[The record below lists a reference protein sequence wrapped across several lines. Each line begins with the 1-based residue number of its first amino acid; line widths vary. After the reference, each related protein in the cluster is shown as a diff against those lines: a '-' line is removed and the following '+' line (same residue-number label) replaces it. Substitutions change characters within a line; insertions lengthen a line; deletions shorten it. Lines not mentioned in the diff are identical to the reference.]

1 MVGMI
6 GLTRWLTGWV
16 EFSIQGKKKGQAE
29 RFLTLS
35 ARSGFCFWGMEPEGE
50 GFRCRVRAVEYP
62 ELRSGARRCRVR
74 LRVLRRRGLPFWQQK
89 LCRRKGLALGGAVFC
104 LLLWFLS
111 GRFWIITVSGNEEL
125 PQSLLLSAAQEEGL
139 FSGVARDSIDEKVL
153 AAALMERFPE
163 IGWVSVNTRNC
174 QAEICLEEGIPKPE
188 DQSGETPANILAAA
202 DGQILSIDAFDGV
215 AMVKAGDT
223 VTLSEGEEEPVSVK
237 ITHVVE
243 NYFYHYVYMTPDV
256 YRQLYGK
263 DPEYTEIFTVNRADD
278 EDFEQQ
284 FQSRYMELPGVL
296 NVTFISSMAERVA
309 DMLRSMDTIIYV
321 VIIAAGLLAFVVLY
335 NLNNINISER
345 RRELATLKV
354 LGFYDIEVSQYVFR
368 ENVIL
373 TVIGAAAGVLIGLV
387 LHRFV
392 ILTAEVDMMMFGRN
406 IKPVSFLYSILLTF
420 LFSMLVNVFMHFQLK
435 KLNMVES
442 MKSVE

>member
-62 ELRSGARRCRVR
+62 ELRSGARWCGVR

-125 PQSLLLSAAQEEGL
+125 PQNLLLSAAQEEGL

-174 QAEICLEEGIPKPE
+174 QAEICLEEGVPKPE

-223 VTLSEGEEEPVSVK
+223 VVEGQVLISGIREDQLGVNHAIHARGRVEARTRRSFTAEIPLEYTETVETGETLIRRSLTAFGLTFPLTLRREPKGLWRREDNRYTASLLGTPLPLWVQEETWLACRQEKRQLPREEAEALAWDAVSLQQRELLGVRGRVLEEEPSSQ
-237 ITHVVE
+237 VE
-243 NYFYHYVYMTPDV
+243 N
-256 YRQLYGK
+256 G
-263 DPEYTEIFTVNRADD
+263 
-278 EDFEQQ
+278 
-284 FQSRYMELPGVL
+284 
-296 NVTFISSMAERVA
+296 
-309 DMLRSMDTIIYV
+309 
-321 VIIAAGLLAFVVLY
+321 
-335 NLNNINISER
+335 
-345 RRELATLKV
+345 
-354 LGFYDIEVSQYVFR
+354 VFR
-368 ENVIL
+368 L
-373 TVIGAAAGVLIGLV
+373 TVRAQCREEIGVTQEII
-387 LHRFV
+387 F
-392 ILTAEVDMMMFGRN
+392 E
-406 IKPVSFLYSILLTF
+406 
-420 LFSMLVNVFMHFQLK
+420 
-435 KLNMVES
+435 
-442 MKSVE
+442 

>member
-174 QAEICLEEGIPKPE
+174 QAEICLEEGVPKPE
-188 DQSGETPANILAAA
+188 DQAGETPANILAAA

-223 VTLSEGEEEPVSVK
+223 VVEGQVLISGIREDQLGVNHA
-237 ITHVVE
+237 IHARGRVE
-243 NYFYHYVYMTPDV
+243 ARTRRSFTAEIP
-256 YRQLYGK
+256 L
-263 DPEYTEIFTVNRADD
+263 EYTETVETGETLTRRSLTAFGLTFPLTLRREPEGLWRREDNRYTASLLGMPLPLWVQEETWLACRQEKRKLTLEEAEALAWDAVSL
-278 EDFEQQ
+278 QQ
-284 FQSRYMELPGVL
+284 RELLGVRGRVLEEESSSKVENGVL
-296 NVTFISSMAERVA
+296 R
-309 DMLRSMDTIIYV
+309 
-321 VIIAAGLLAFVVLY
+321 
-335 NLNNINISER
+335 
-345 RRELATLKV
+345 
-354 LGFYDIEVSQYVFR
+354 
-368 ENVIL
+368 L
-373 TVIGAAAGVLIGLV
+373 TVRARCREEIGVTQEII
-387 LHRFV
+387 F
-392 ILTAEVDMMMFGRN
+392 E
-406 IKPVSFLYSILLTF
+406 
-420 LFSMLVNVFMHFQLK
+420 
-435 KLNMVES
+435 
-442 MKSVE
+442 

>member
-174 QAEICLEEGIPKPE
+174 QAEICLEEGVPKPE

-223 VTLSEGEEEPVSVK
+223 VVEGQVLISGIREDQLGVNHA
-237 ITHVVE
+237 IHARGRVE
-243 NYFYHYVYMTPDV
+243 ARTRRSFTAEIP
-256 YRQLYGK
+256 L
-263 DPEYTEIFTVNRADD
+263 EYTETVETGETLTRRSLTAFGLTFPLTLRREPEGLWRREDNRYTASLLGTPLPLWVQEETWLACRQEKRQLTREEAETLAWDAVSL
-278 EDFEQQ
+278 QQ
-284 FQSRYMELPGVL
+284 RELLGVRGRVL
-296 NVTFISSMAERVA
+296 EEESSSKVENG
-309 DMLRSMDTIIYV
+309 MLR
-321 VIIAAGLLAFVVLY
+321 
-335 NLNNINISER
+335 
-345 RRELATLKV
+345 
-354 LGFYDIEVSQYVFR
+354 
-368 ENVIL
+368 L
-373 TVIGAAAGVLIGLV
+373 TVRARCREEIGVTQEII
-387 LHRFV
+387 F
-392 ILTAEVDMMMFGRN
+392 E
-406 IKPVSFLYSILLTF
+406 
-420 LFSMLVNVFMHFQLK
+420 
-435 KLNMVES
+435 
-442 MKSVE
+442 

>member
-174 QAEICLEEGIPKPE
+174 QAEICLEEGVPKPE

-223 VTLSEGEEEPVSVK
+223 VVEGQVLISGIREDQLGVNHA
-237 ITHVVE
+237 IHARGRVE
-243 NYFYHYVYMTPDV
+243 ARTRRSFTAEIP
-256 YRQLYGK
+256 L
-263 DPEYTEIFTVNRADD
+263 EYTETVETGETLIRRSLTAFGLTFPLTLQREPEGLWRREDNRYTASLLGTPLPLWVQEETWLACRQEKRQLTREEAETLAWDAVSL
-278 EDFEQQ
+278 QQ
-284 FQSRYMELPGVL
+284 RELLGVRGRVLEEESSSKVENGVL
-296 NVTFISSMAERVA
+296 R
-309 DMLRSMDTIIYV
+309 
-321 VIIAAGLLAFVVLY
+321 
-335 NLNNINISER
+335 
-345 RRELATLKV
+345 
-354 LGFYDIEVSQYVFR
+354 
-368 ENVIL
+368 L
-373 TVIGAAAGVLIGLV
+373 TVRAQCREEIGVTREII
-387 LHRFV
+387 F
-392 ILTAEVDMMMFGRN
+392 E
-406 IKPVSFLYSILLTF
+406 
-420 LFSMLVNVFMHFQLK
+420 
-435 KLNMVES
+435 
-442 MKSVE
+442 

>member
-223 VTLSEGEEEPVSVK
+223 VVEGQVLISGIREDQLGVNHA
-237 ITHVVE
+237 IHARGQVE
-243 NYFYHYVYMTPDV
+243 ARTRRSFTAEIP
-256 YRQLYGK
+256 L
-263 DPEYTEIFTVNRADD
+263 EYTETVETGETLTRRSLTAFGLTFPLTLRREPEGLWRR
-278 EDFEQQ
+278 EDNLYTASLLGTPLPLWVQEETWLACRQEKRKLTLEEAEALAWDAVSLQQ
-284 FQSRYMELPGVL
+284 RELLGVRGRVLEEESSSKVENGVL
-296 NVTFISSMAERVA
+296 R
-309 DMLRSMDTIIYV
+309 
-321 VIIAAGLLAFVVLY
+321 
-335 NLNNINISER
+335 
-345 RRELATLKV
+345 
-354 LGFYDIEVSQYVFR
+354 
-368 ENVIL
+368 L
-373 TVIGAAAGVLIGLV
+373 TVRARCREEIGVTQEII
-387 LHRFV
+387 F
-392 ILTAEVDMMMFGRN
+392 E
-406 IKPVSFLYSILLTF
+406 
-420 LFSMLVNVFMHFQLK
+420 
-435 KLNMVES
+435 
-442 MKSVE
+442 

>member
-174 QAEICLEEGIPKPE
+174 QAEICLEEGVPKPE

-223 VTLSEGEEEPVSVK
+223 VVEGQVLISGIREDQLGVNHA
-237 ITHVVE
+237 IHARGRVE
-243 NYFYHYVYMTPDV
+243 ARTRRSFTAEIP
-256 YRQLYGK
+256 L
-263 DPEYTEIFTVNRADD
+263 EYTETVETGETLIRRSLTAFGLTFPLTLRREPEGLWRREDNRYTASLLGTPLPLWVQEETWLACRQEKRQLTREEAEALAWDAVSL
-278 EDFEQQ
+278 QQ
-284 FQSRYMELPGVL
+284 RELLGVRGRVLEEESSSKVENGVL
-296 NVTFISSMAERVA
+296 R
-309 DMLRSMDTIIYV
+309 
-321 VIIAAGLLAFVVLY
+321 
-335 NLNNINISER
+335 
-345 RRELATLKV
+345 
-354 LGFYDIEVSQYVFR
+354 
-368 ENVIL
+368 L
-373 TVIGAAAGVLIGLV
+373 TVRARCREEIGVTQEII
-387 LHRFV
+387 F
-392 ILTAEVDMMMFGRN
+392 E
-406 IKPVSFLYSILLTF
+406 
-420 LFSMLVNVFMHFQLK
+420 
-435 KLNMVES
+435 
-442 MKSVE
+442 

>member
-174 QAEICLEEGIPKPE
+174 QAEICLEEGVPKPE

-223 VTLSEGEEEPVSVK
+223 VVEGQVLISGIREDQLGVNHA
-237 ITHVVE
+237 IHARGRVE
-243 NYFYHYVYMTPDV
+243 ARTRRSFTAEIP
-256 YRQLYGK
+256 L
-263 DPEYTEIFTVNRADD
+263 EYTETVETGETLTRRSLTAFGLTFPLTLRREPEGLWRREDNRYTASLLGTPLPLWVQEETWLACRQEKRQLTREEAEALAWDAVSL
-278 EDFEQQ
+278 QQ
-284 FQSRYMELPGVL
+284 RELLGVRGRVL
-296 NVTFISSMAERVA
+296 EEESSSKVENG
-309 DMLRSMDTIIYV
+309 MLR
-321 VIIAAGLLAFVVLY
+321 
-335 NLNNINISER
+335 
-345 RRELATLKV
+345 
-354 LGFYDIEVSQYVFR
+354 
-368 ENVIL
+368 L
-373 TVIGAAAGVLIGLV
+373 TVRARCREEIGVTQEII
-387 LHRFV
+387 F
-392 ILTAEVDMMMFGRN
+392 E
-406 IKPVSFLYSILLTF
+406 
-420 LFSMLVNVFMHFQLK
+420 
-435 KLNMVES
+435 
-442 MKSVE
+442 

>member
-174 QAEICLEEGIPKPE
+174 QAEICLEEGVPKPE
-188 DQSGETPANILAAA
+188 DQAGETPANILAAA

-223 VTLSEGEEEPVSVK
+223 VVEGQVLISGIREDQLGVNHA
-237 ITHVVE
+237 IHARGRVE
-243 NYFYHYVYMTPDV
+243 ARTRRSFTAEIP
-256 YRQLYGK
+256 L
-263 DPEYTEIFTVNRADD
+263 EYTETVETGETLTRRSLTAFGLTFPLTLRREPEGLWRREDNRYTASLLGTPLPLWVQEETWLACRQEKRKLTREEAEALAWDAVSL
-278 EDFEQQ
+278 QQ
-284 FQSRYMELPGVL
+284 RELLGVRGRVL
-296 NVTFISSMAERVA
+296 EEESSSKVENG
-309 DMLRSMDTIIYV
+309 MLR
-321 VIIAAGLLAFVVLY
+321 
-335 NLNNINISER
+335 
-345 RRELATLKV
+345 
-354 LGFYDIEVSQYVFR
+354 
-368 ENVIL
+368 L
-373 TVIGAAAGVLIGLV
+373 TVRAQCREEIGVTQEII
-387 LHRFV
+387 F
-392 ILTAEVDMMMFGRN
+392 E
-406 IKPVSFLYSILLTF
+406 
-420 LFSMLVNVFMHFQLK
+420 
-435 KLNMVES
+435 
-442 MKSVE
+442 

>member
-62 ELRSGARRCRVR
+62 ELRSGARRCGVR

-89 LCRRKGLALGGAVFC
+89 LCRRKGLALGGAIFC

-174 QAEICLEEGIPKPE
+174 QAEICLEEGVPKPE

-223 VTLSEGEEEPVSVK
+223 VVEGQVLISGIREDQLGVNHA
-237 ITHVVE
+237 IHARGQVE
-243 NYFYHYVYMTPDV
+243 ARTRRSFTAEIP
-256 YRQLYGK
+256 L
-263 DPEYTEIFTVNRADD
+263 EYTETVETGETLIRRSLTAFGLTFPLTLRREPEGLWRREDNRYTASLLGTPLPLWVQEETWLACRQEKRQLTREEAEALAWDAVSL
-278 EDFEQQ
+278 QQ
-284 FQSRYMELPGVL
+284 RELLGARGRVLEEESSSKVENGVL
-296 NVTFISSMAERVA
+296 R
-309 DMLRSMDTIIYV
+309 
-321 VIIAAGLLAFVVLY
+321 
-335 NLNNINISER
+335 
-345 RRELATLKV
+345 
-354 LGFYDIEVSQYVFR
+354 
-368 ENVIL
+368 L
-373 TVIGAAAGVLIGLV
+373 TVRAQCREEIGVTREII
-387 LHRFV
+387 F
-392 ILTAEVDMMMFGRN
+392 E
-406 IKPVSFLYSILLTF
+406 
-420 LFSMLVNVFMHFQLK
+420 
-435 KLNMVES
+435 
-442 MKSVE
+442 

>member
-125 PQSLLLSAAQEEGL
+125 PQSLLLSAAREEGL

-174 QAEICLEEGIPKPE
+174 QAEICLEEGVPKPE
-188 DQSGETPANILAAA
+188 EQSGETPANILAAA

-223 VTLSEGEEEPVSVK
+223 VVEGQVLISGIREDQLGVNHA
-237 ITHVVE
+237 IHARGQVE
-243 NYFYHYVYMTPDV
+243 ARTRRSFTAEIP
-256 YRQLYGK
+256 L
-263 DPEYTEIFTVNRADD
+263 EYTETVETGETLTRRSLTAFGLTFPLTLRREPEGLWRR
-278 EDFEQQ
+278 EDNLYTASLLGTPLPLWVQEETWLACRQEKRQLTREEAEALAWDAVSLQQ
-284 FQSRYMELPGVL
+284 RELLGARGRVLEEESSSKVENGVL
-296 NVTFISSMAERVA
+296 R
-309 DMLRSMDTIIYV
+309 
-321 VIIAAGLLAFVVLY
+321 
-335 NLNNINISER
+335 
-345 RRELATLKV
+345 
-354 LGFYDIEVSQYVFR
+354 
-368 ENVIL
+368 L
-373 TVIGAAAGVLIGLV
+373 TVRAQCREEIGVTREII
-387 LHRFV
+387 F
-392 ILTAEVDMMMFGRN
+392 E
-406 IKPVSFLYSILLTF
+406 
-420 LFSMLVNVFMHFQLK
+420 
-435 KLNMVES
+435 
-442 MKSVE
+442 

>member
-35 ARSGFCFWGMEPEGE
+35 ARSGFCVWGMEPEGE

-223 VTLSEGEEEPVSVK
+223 VVEGQVLISGIREDQLGVNHA
-237 ITHVVE
+237 IHARGQVE
-243 NYFYHYVYMTPDV
+243 ARTRRSFTAEIP
-256 YRQLYGK
+256 L
-263 DPEYTEIFTVNRADD
+263 EYTETVETGETLTRRSLTAFGLTFPLTLRREPEGLWRREEARYSASLLGTPLPLWVQEETWLACRQEKRKLTLEEAEALAWDAVSL
-278 EDFEQQ
+278 QQ
-284 FQSRYMELPGVL
+284 RELLGVRGRVLEEESSSKVENGVL
-296 NVTFISSMAERVA
+296 R
-309 DMLRSMDTIIYV
+309 
-321 VIIAAGLLAFVVLY
+321 
-335 NLNNINISER
+335 
-345 RRELATLKV
+345 
-354 LGFYDIEVSQYVFR
+354 
-368 ENVIL
+368 L
-373 TVIGAAAGVLIGLV
+373 TVRARCREEIGVTQEII
-387 LHRFV
+387 F
-392 ILTAEVDMMMFGRN
+392 E
-406 IKPVSFLYSILLTF
+406 
-420 LFSMLVNVFMHFQLK
+420 
-435 KLNMVES
+435 
-442 MKSVE
+442 

>member
-174 QAEICLEEGIPKPE
+174 QAEICLEEGVPKPE
-188 DQSGETPANILAAA
+188 EQSGETPANILAAA

-223 VTLSEGEEEPVSVK
+223 VVEGQVLISGIREDQLGVNHA
-237 ITHVVE
+237 IHARGQVE
-243 NYFYHYVYMTPDV
+243 ARTRRSFTAEIP
-256 YRQLYGK
+256 L
-263 DPEYTEIFTVNRADD
+263 EYTETVETGETLTRRSLTAFGLTFPLTLRREPEGLWRR
-278 EDFEQQ
+278 EDNLYTASLLGTPLPLWVQEETWLACRQEKRKLTLEEAEALAWDAVSLQQ
-284 FQSRYMELPGVL
+284 RELLGVRGRVLEEESSSKVENGVL
-296 NVTFISSMAERVA
+296 R
-309 DMLRSMDTIIYV
+309 
-321 VIIAAGLLAFVVLY
+321 
-335 NLNNINISER
+335 
-345 RRELATLKV
+345 
-354 LGFYDIEVSQYVFR
+354 
-368 ENVIL
+368 L
-373 TVIGAAAGVLIGLV
+373 TVRARCREEIGVTQEII
-387 LHRFV
+387 F
-392 ILTAEVDMMMFGRN
+392 E
-406 IKPVSFLYSILLTF
+406 
-420 LFSMLVNVFMHFQLK
+420 
-435 KLNMVES
+435 
-442 MKSVE
+442 